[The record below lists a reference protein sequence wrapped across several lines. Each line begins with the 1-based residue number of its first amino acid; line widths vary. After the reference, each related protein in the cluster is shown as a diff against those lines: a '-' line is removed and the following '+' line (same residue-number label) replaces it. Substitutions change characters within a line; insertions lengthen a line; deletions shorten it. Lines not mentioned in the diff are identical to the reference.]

1 MYKIIK
7 NGDTTSSSVTELV
20 ADHVSDVDILPTNV
34 GAGSSCIVIENSS
47 VWMLGNDGK
56 WHQL

>member
-1 MYKIIK
+1 MYGVTA
-7 NGDTTSSSVTELV
+7 NGDNIQSGVTEFVVDKLT
-20 ADHVSDVDILPTNV
+20 DVDTLPTNI
-34 GAGSSCIVIENSS
+34 GAGSSCIVLENSS